1 MSTYLERIPPHIQE
15 HLKQITASSGM
26 ANTEE
31 SIEEVARA
39 WLEKNQ
45 IFEQK
50 LGDYG
55 MQPAESL
62 SVDERRGAL
71 VLTYSG
77 SLLVIGPL
85 SGGDKDHAEGVRL
98 AAYSSI
104 GLRQD
109 VPASATHESARL
121 SQAVKP
127 GEPVVFEQGPVQR
140 TSSVYRIA
148 VSAEMLPAPDEQQKL
163 LEATE
168 VIAEE
173 FAEVNRTIVQG

>member
-26 ANTEE
+26 PNTNE
-31 SIEEVARA
+31 SVEEVARA
-39 WLEKNQ
+39 WLEKNE

-50 LGDYG
+50 MAEYG
-55 MQPAESL
+55 MQSAESVA
-62 SVDERRGAL
+62 VDEKRGAL

-77 SLLVIGPL
+77 SLLVIGPAT
-85 SGGDKDHAEGVRL
+85 GDGDSKDARL

-121 SQAVKP
+121 KQPVTP
-127 GEPVVFEQGPVQR
+127 DEPVVFAQGPVQR
-140 TSSVYRIA
+140 TSSVHRIA
-148 VSAEMLPAPDEQQKL
+148 VSAELLPAPEERQKL

-168 VIAEE
+168 VIAAE